1 MSSPVTRPARLL
13 PPLLIALGLA
23 APVQATTFNTGDVE
37 AHGAWHSLTL
47 TLGEERHFRAMEGKS
62 YGDSLLSVNVTPGVC
77 DLPWLELRVELDEH
91 QAESRTVNRVPVDL
105 RVDHETIHGG
115 WAEFVTLRGD
125 SGFYVH
131 FTLEEQP
138 LLLEEMRAGETLRL
152 RLMRAEDD
160 PWFMT
165 FDLDGAEAA
174 IDRMLRRC
182 KAASPDAKGLDG

>member
-1 MSSPVTRPARLL
+1 MGVNSIAVPSRRTSRVSRFSSRSA
-13 PPLLIALGLA
+13 
-23 APVQATTFNTGDVE
+23 TFNTGDVE
-37 AHGAWHSLTL
+37 THGAWHSLTL
-47 TLGEERHFRAMEGKS
+47 TLGEERHFRAMEGRS

-105 RVDHETIHGG
+105 RVDHETIHSG

-131 FTLEEQP
+131 FILEEQP
-138 LLLEEMRAGETLRL
+138 LLLDEMRTGETLRL

-174 IDRMLRRC
+174 LARMLRQCR
-182 KAASPDAKGLDG
+182 AAAP